1 MNRLAFPL
9 ALAALSGAAP
19 LAAKPLVVATGES
32 WIFTIERGQPAGARR
47 VAPTAKPRSGEV
59 QVSVRSM
66 MGTTMSI
73 SSNNKRAYTFR
84 AELLGIGTAVQARSC
99 TLPADGRPALESWPQ
114 AATAVRLS
122 DFKPAPAA
130 GSCP

>member
-1 MNRLAFPL
+1 MNRILPFAL
-9 ALAALSGAAP
+9 LAALSAP

-32 WIFTIERGQPAGARR
+32 WIFTIERGQPAKARR
-47 VAPTAKPRSGEV
+47 VAPTVKARPGEV

-66 MGTTMSI
+66 MGTTMTI

-84 AELLGIGTAVQARSC
+84 AELLGTGAALKARSC
-99 TLPADGRPALESWPQ
+99 TLPANGRPALESWPQ

-130 GSCP
+130 GNCP